1 MSFADIPEEGGR
13 EFKPNQFVKIEAGV
27 PLRLRILDK
36 KALHTEKH
44 FLPNQKVSILCLGDD
59 VCPICINNQK
69 LIKANPDV
77 SPRQIK
83 GLIFRQNRYLV
94 NVLNRT
100 LVKRSPSGNVIQSK
114 GGQFPS
120 HDPNT
125 GELLVDVQPE
135 ALDRVEIMERG
146 PTLFSQLNAIMSQVT
161 DEAGNP
167 RPLTAYDIVVMA
179 TGHGRKMTTNVIP
192 YPNNDDE
199 VVVPEEDKYALET
212 IGIRLSPEEI
222 TKLVN
227 GVSLRDIFEQRR
239 DEEESDI
246 LVEEE
251 AVVGDEVKASIETL
265 FPN

>member
-1 MSFADIPEEGGR
+1 MSFADIPEDGGK
-13 EFKPNQFVKIEAGV
+13 EFKPNQFVKIEAGI

-44 FLPNQKVSILCLGDD
+44 FLPSQRVSVLCLGDD

-69 LIKANPDV
+69 LIRANPDV
-77 SPRQIK
+77 GPRQIK

-100 LVKRSPSGNVIQSK
+100 LVKRSPSGNVVLSK

-125 GELLVDVQPE
+125 GELLVDIQEEP
-135 ALDRVEIMERG
+135 LDRVEIMERG

-167 RPLTAYDIVVMA
+167 RPLTAYDIVIMA

-199 VVVPEEDKYALET
+199 ITVPEEDKYVLET
-212 IGIRLSPEEI
+212 IGIRLSPDEI
-222 TKLVN
+222 TKLLG

-239 DEEESDI
+239 DAEEADI

-251 AVVGDEVKASIETL
+251 AIVGDAVKESIETL

>member
-1 MSFADIPEEGGR
+1 MSFADIPEDGGR
-13 EFKPNQFVKIEAGV
+13 EFKANQFVKIEAGI
-27 PLRLRILDK
+27 PLRLRVLDK

-44 FLPNQKVSILCLGDD
+44 FLPNQKVSVLCLGDD

-69 LIKANPDV
+69 LIRANPDS

-100 LVKRSPSGNVIQSK
+100 LVKRTPSGNVIFSK
-114 GGQFPS
+114 GGQFPT
-120 HDPNT
+120 HDPDT
-125 GELLVDVQPE
+125 GELLVDIQPE
-135 ALDRVEIMERG
+135 PLNRVEILERG

-161 DEAGNP
+161 DEAGNS

-199 VVVPEEDKYALET
+199 VVVPDEDKYALET

-222 TKLVN
+222 TKLV
-227 GVSLRDIFEQRR
+227 GGTSLRDIFEMRR
-239 DEEESDI
+239 DEEELDI
-246 LVEEE
+246 VAEEE
-251 AVVGDEVKASIETL
+251 AKVGEDVKASIDSL

>member
-1 MSFADIPEEGGR
+1 MSFADIPENGGK
-13 EFKPNQFVKIEAGV
+13 EFKPNQFVKIEPGV

-44 FLPNQKVSILCLGDD
+44 FIPNQKVSVLCLGDD
-59 VCPICINNQK
+59 VCPICVQNEK
-69 LIKANPDV
+69 LIKANPEL

-100 LVKRSPSGNVIQSK
+100 LVKRTPSGNVIFSK
-114 GGQFPS
+114 GGNFPS
-120 HDPNT
+120 HDPDT
-125 GELLVDVQPE
+125 GELLVDIQPE
-135 ALDRVEIMERG
+135 PLDRVEILERG

-167 RPLTAYDIVVMA
+167 RSLTEYDIVVMA

-192 YPNNDDE
+192 YPNNDDPIE
-199 VVVPEEDKYALET
+199 VPQEDLYALET
-212 IGIRLSPEEI
+212 IGIRLSPDEI
-222 TKLVN
+222 TKLLR

-239 DEEESDI
+239 ESEEADI
-246 LVEEE
+246 LLEEE
-251 AVVGDEVKASIETL
+251 ATVSDDVKASIDTL

>member
-1 MSFADIPEEGGR
+1 MSFADIPEDSGR
-13 EFKPNQFVKIEAGV
+13 EFRANQFVKIEAGI

-44 FLPNQKVSILCLGDD
+44 FLPSQKVSILCLGDD

-69 LIKANPDV
+69 LIRANPDV
-77 SPRQIK
+77 SPRQLK

-100 LVKRSPSGNVIQSK
+100 QVKRTVGGDIVFSS
-114 GGQFPS
+114 GGQFPT
-120 HDPNT
+120 HAPLT
-125 GELLVDVQPE
+125 GELLVDIQPE
-135 ALDRVEIMERG
+135 ALDRVEILERG
-146 PTLFSQLNAIMSQVT
+146 PTLFSQLNAISSQVT

-167 RPLTAYDIVVMA
+167 RPLTAYDVVIMA

-199 VVVPEEDKYALET
+199 IAVPDEDRYALET

-227 GVSLRDIFEQRR
+227 GVALRDIFEQRR
-239 DEEESDI
+239 DAEESDI
-246 LVEEE
+246 LKEE
-251 AVVGDEVKASIETL
+251 AVVVGDDVKASIETL